1 MGLKMWPM
9 SGPVHLLERS
19 VAMYASYCIESRR
32 VCLIL
37 FDITTFILPFYSFKK
52 KIPRDFKF
60 SMRITRFVSH

>member
-37 FDITTFILPFYSFKK
+37 HNHLHFAILLVQKK
-52 KIPRDFKF
+52 NSK
-60 SMRITRFVSH
+60 RFQIFNADHEICEPLE